1 MPAINHGF
9 PPRLWEAAKAE
20 ARSVMY
26 ETARNQATIAY
37 SDLVARIRSVR
48 LTPHDVRLAYFL
60 GEIAREDDDDGGKGL
75 TTVVVVHKS
84 GDMQPGPGF
93 FEMAESQGRSFDD
106 ETECWIAELKKVH
119 RYWSPRAA

>member
-1 MPAINHGF
+1 MATINHGF

-20 ARSVMY
+20 ARAVMY
-26 ETARNQATIAY
+26 ETARNQSTIPY
-37 SDLVARIRSVR
+37 SELVARIKSVH
-48 LTPHDVRLAYFL
+48 LSPHDVRLGHFL
-60 GEIAREDDDDGGKGL
+60 GEIAREDDDKGKGL
-75 TTVVVVHKS
+75 TSVVVVHKS

-119 RYWSPRAA
+119 RYWSPRGR